1 MTACKRASNV
11 ARRDRSDLIPA
22 DNRFAKMGL
31 SYTSKR
37 TRPVNQDELMRFVRA
52 ADEGGEGSLGTA
64 AMFAFFWLQRQ
75 EDILGRLSRA
85 TVAGPFPA
93 GRRAGDRARVPPQD
107 GRARRGVTLRHRRHG
122 ALARTDAAA
131 RRRPAAPHTHRH
143 PRATR
148 PAETNAP
155 AVEARLYSAPL
166 CGNPRGGRHRP
177 GGDVHGA
184 ATRRQWRGRQADP
197 TDHSFARRAATRPP
211 QPSCAMPRPRRSRAR
226 RARGNSWRRE
236 RSGSTCRNKPLT
248 PCRNGCGRCCLTVWK
263 VWWAH

>member
-1 MTACKRASNV
+1 MTVCKRAWNV
-11 ARRDRSDLIPA
+11 ARRVRSDLLPA
-22 DNRFAKMGL
+22 DNRLAKMGL

-37 TRPVNQDELMRFVRA
+37 TRPVNHDELMRFVRA

-64 AMFAFFWLQRQ
+64 AMIAFFWLQRQ
-75 EDILGRLSRA
+75 EDILGHLSRA

-93 GRRAGDRARVPPQD
+93 GRRAGDRARIPPKD

-155 AVEARLYSAPL
+155 AVRARLCSASL

-184 ATRRQWRGRQADP
+184 ATWRQRRGRRGRSDRPQLRASSGHRTTTALLRYAQA
-197 TDHSFARRAATRPP
+197 TSKQRQAGTRKRLE
-211 QPSCAMPRPRRSRAR
+211 A
-226 RARGNSWRRE
+226 
-236 RSGSTCRNKPLT
+236 STKRKD
-248 PCRNGCGRCCLTVWK
+248 VSQ
-263 VWWAH
+263 